1 MTKEIKRGIERR
13 RSAKVLR
20 RTKRRAKQLRKISPK
35 DLLDLIPI
43 ELMEKVAD
51 QTGVD
56 KHVKH
61 LFGPILIQLFLLA
74 ILDGKDTSQQSLADL
89 YNSTRFSAF
98 SGKGKHETAKSSL
111 SSRLNSIKCTY
122 LEELFSAY
130 MAALKQKYGK
140 QLNKEYGWLAR
151 FDSTMLALCASIT
164 QIGMRVGAKPKKGQG
179 KVQIK
184 ISLGLE
190 GLLPNTLKVYHEQS
204 MLSEERALKQAIESN
219 PDKRDKVVV
228 FDMGIKSRKTFKG
241 FDLDKRLFVTR
252 VDRPRHE
259 VLRTHKS
266 IKGRMHGDL
275 KFESDQI
282 VYLYQSG
289 NKEDSLMRH
298 EFRLICAKCIKGDNV
313 GKSFYFLT
321 NILDLSAFEIA
332 DIYLMR
338 WDIEVFFRFLKQEI
352 GLRNLL
358 STKENGIQAVIYLRM
373 LVGTMIWVYAHL
385 NKRKDFK
392 RVKTEFRDDI
402 DWAITVAIAQ
412 LIAATGITDRDKL
425 YPDFQGIIS
434 KQSP

>member
-228 FDMGIKSRKTFKG
+228 FDMGLKSRKTFKS

-298 EFRLICAKCIKGDNV
+298 EF
-313 GKSFYFLT
+313 
-321 NILDLSAFEIA
+321 AFEIA

-358 STKENGIQAVIYLRM
+358 STKENGIKAVIYLRM

-402 DWAITVAIAQ
+402 DWAINVAIAQ